1 MLKTYSISLS
11 VGILAGFVYAVL
23 DVNSPAPPII
33 ALVGLLGMQIGEH
46 AIPLI
51 KRSIKRQSINFH
63 WFRHKYHHKI
73 GDTPP
78 PSGDKTS
85 RISDTYK

>member
-1 MLKTYSISLS
+1 MLKTYSVSLS
-11 VGILAGFVYAVL
+11 VGILAGLVYAVL

-33 ALVGLLGMQIGEH
+33 ALVGLLGMQVGEH
-46 AIPLI
+46 DIQLI
-51 KRSIKRQSINFH
+51 KKIIKREPVNFH
-63 WFRHKYHHKI
+63 WVRHEYHHNI

-85 RISDTYK
+85 

>member
-1 MLKTYSISLS
+1 MLKTYSVSLS
-11 VGILAGFVYAVL
+11 VGILAGLVYAVI

-33 ALVGLLGMQIGEH
+33 ALVGLLGMQVGEH

-51 KRSIKRQSINFH
+51 KKIIKREPVNFH
-63 WFRHKYHHKI
+63 WFRHEYHHKI

-85 RISDTYK
+85 